1 MDGWWWK
8 KDGWKGIAKQRPE
21 RVSAQAGRMKSGRYA
36 AIRLPRFLHGKYQP
50 NQLFGGM
57 GNGNIV
63 VFALCAFLGEIGGE
77 SRVPVADVY
86 GCIVKGVA

>member
-1 MDGWWWK
+1 MVEKRYSKAEAQGV
-8 KDGWKGIAKQRPE
+8 P
-21 RVSAQAGRMKSGRYA
+21 AQASRIKSGSYA

-63 VFALCAFLGEIGGE
+63 VFALCAFPGEIGGE
-77 SRVPVADVY
+77 MRGPVADVF
-86 GCIVKGVA
+86 GCIVKSIT